1 MKKTGKPRELN
12 WRRETG
18 KFRLEGYSIEAAK
31 QKIKNVTDDDDDGDD
46 GDDDDSDGV

>member
-18 KFRLEGYSIEAAK
+18 KFRLEGYSVEAAK
-31 QKIKNVTDDDDDGDD
+31 QKIKNVTDDDDDD
-46 GDDDDSDGV
+46 GDDDYDGV